1 MGVGESIFEQ
11 LLAQREAQRQYSF
24 EFMPPVRNTGP
35 YAASLDSGDTTL
47 HVVASDFGRHGLM
60 FESIRLTGCHAQD
73 YGSARDASQPHAQ
86 DYDSSWDASQPHAQD
101 YGSARDASQPGD
113 LMRVVEKIVVDV
125 ECPYGPIKCIENDER
140 LTSALLR
147 TDPTADGCYFE
158 IVVDGGTLA
167 EMRHYKILGPARE
180 RRQMPVNLGRRVF
193 VKMID
198 GLADAFC
205 AAEPVI

>member
-24 EFMPPVRNTGP
+24 DFMPPVRNAGP
-35 YAASLDSGDTTL
+35 YVVSLDTGDATL

-60 FESIRLTGCHAQD
+60 LESIRLTGPHSQD
-73 YGSARDASQPHAQ
+73 YR
-86 DYDSSWDASQPHAQD
+86 SSWDASQPHSQD
-101 YGSARDASQPGD
+101 YRSSWDASQPGD
-113 LMRVVEKIVVDV
+113 QEAGDTPGDLMRLVERIVVDV
-125 ECPYGPIKCIENDER
+125 ECPYGPIKCIENDQR

-158 IVVDGGTLA
+158 IVVDGGRVADL
-167 EMRHYKILGPARE
+167 RHFKIAGAARE
-180 RRQMPVNLGRRVF
+180 RRQTPVNLGRRVF

-198 GLADAFC
+198 GLADAFRT
-205 AAEPVI
+205 AEPVI

>member
-1 MGVGESIFEQ
+1 
-11 LLAQREAQRQYSF
+11 
-24 EFMPPVRNTGP
+24 
-35 YAASLDSGDTTL
+35 
-47 HVVASDFGRHGLM
+47 M
-60 FESIRLTGCHAQD
+60 FESIRVTGSH
-73 YGSARDASQPHAQ
+73 SR
-86 DYDSSWDASQPHAQD
+86 DYDSSWDASQPGDQRAAD
-101 YGSARDASQPGD
+101 TPGD

-147 TDPTADGCYFE
+147 TDTTADGCYFE
-158 IVVDGGTLA
+158 IVVDGGTMA
-167 EMRHYKILGPARE
+167 EMKHYKILGPGRE

-205 AAEPVI
+205 TAEPVI

>member
-73 YGSARDASQPHAQ
+73 YGSARDASQP
-86 DYDSSWDASQPHAQD
+86 
-101 YGSARDASQPGD
+101 GD

-167 EMRHYKILGPARE
+167 EMRHYKILGPARG

-205 AAEPVI
+205 TAEPVI